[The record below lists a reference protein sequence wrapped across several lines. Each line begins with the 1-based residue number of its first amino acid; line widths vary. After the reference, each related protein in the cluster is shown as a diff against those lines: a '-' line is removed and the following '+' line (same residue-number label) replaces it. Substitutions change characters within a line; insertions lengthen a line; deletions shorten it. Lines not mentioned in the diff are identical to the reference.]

1 MGRVAVIGGTGD
13 MGFWLALRLA
23 KAGLDVVIGSRSR
36 EKAVEAVGRGVK
48 LVGDGV
54 RLEGALNRE
63 AVVDSEVVFF
73 SIPYQAIGEIAS
85 DVSSSVN
92 TSSIAVSCI
101 VPFGENIGELSAAEI
116 LNSHLG
122 GVPVVSTLHTI
133 GADRL
138 ARLDEPVNSDTLVFG
153 DSREAKSRIAAV
165 LYLVDGLRPV
175 DGGPLKNSRIGE
187 QIVKILL
194 SVNKRYGIKDAG
206 IQISGLTDRVVREKW
221 GR

>member
-1 MGRVAVIGGTGD
+1 MVRVAVIGGTGD

-54 RLEGALNRE
+54 RLEGAVNRE
-63 AVVDSEVVFF
+63 AVLDSEAVFF

-122 GVPVVSTLHTI
+122 GVTVVSTLHTI

-138 ARLDEPVNSDTLVFG
+138 AQLNEPVNSDTLVFG
-153 DSREAKSRIAAV
+153 DSREAKSRIAAI

-187 QIVKILL
+187 QIVRILL
-194 SVNKRYGIKDAG
+194 SVNKKYGIKDAG

-221 GR
+221 GL